1 MKLFELDPNNPID
14 RELEK
19 TAQGAAKDGSMDPDD
34 IEGQEDPE
42 MEPGQAQQ
50 EPQNEP
56 DPAMANSMPDEP
68 SESPAKPVDSAL
80 LSRVQGHDYIQN
92 YSHDD
97 ENKSHHPISILNL
110 QMDELS
116 DLRKRIRVYLDRTGL
131 EDRVGSYSNPEVKT
145 AQDMLAFVDLV
156 MMHKKK
162 AAKDVQKTGGSG
174 GSKKP
179 RVQQQKPPKTKPGKQ
194 VKAKQN

>member
-1 MKLFELDPNNPID
+1 MRLFELDPNNPID
-14 RELEK
+14 RELAK

-34 IEGQEDPE
+34 IEGQEDP
-42 MEPGQAQQ
+42 MMDPGQAQQ
-50 EPQNEP
+50 PQNEP
-56 DPAMANSMPDEP
+56 DPAMADSMPDEP
-68 SESPAKPVDSAL
+68 SAPPAKPVDSAL

-110 QMDELS
+110 PMDELS
-116 DLRKRIRVYLDRTGL
+116 DLRKRVRVYLDRTGL

-162 AAKDVQKTGGSG
+162 AAKDERQTGGSG
-174 GSKKP
+174 RAKKP
-179 RVQQQKPPKTKPGKQ
+179 RVQQQNPPKTEPGKQ
-194 VKAKQN
+194 FKAKRN